1 MTALAYD
8 LDDAAPP
15 SQSEMTAA
23 SAAARLLT
31 QHLTDKAVTLKIAD
45 RPESVEIPANAF
57 RMMVNLLQQMG
68 NGIAVTVMPL
78 KAELTT
84 QQAAHVLNVSRPFVI
99 KLVDEGKLTA
109 RQVGTHRK
117 LLVEDVLAYKAQN
130 RARRRAILSDLAEL
144 DQAIEMEMA
153 ADTTLKSTAE

>member
-15 SQSEMTAA
+15 SPSEMTAA

-31 QHLTDKAVTLKIAD
+31 QHLTDQAVTLKIAD

-99 KLVDEGKLTA
+99 KLVDEGRLKA

-117 LLVEDVLAYKAQN
+117 LLVEDVLAYKAHN
-130 RARRRAILSDLAEL
+130 RARRRAILSDLVEL